1 MKDRRPHTAP
11 VTRDPRLYRARDY
24 CRRAL
29 KHYRAA
35 DQSAALFD
43 FHVSVKNKNI
53 RPISD
58 RPFCFSATGVIT
70 TGLKITIC
78 VLNAENVTAATVF
91 VAVKSDNKSCPV
103 GLLLIIC
110 HM

>member
-1 MKDRRPHTAP
+1 MKDRRLHTAP
-11 VTRDPRLYRARDY
+11 VTREPRFDHARDH

-43 FHVSVKNKNI
+43 LHVSVKNKNI

-58 RPFCFSATGVIT
+58 RSFCFSATGVIT

-78 VLNAENVTAATVF
+78 ILNAENVTAATVF
-91 VAVKSDNKSCPV
+91 VVVKGDN
-103 GLLLIIC
+103 
-110 HM
+110 

>member
-11 VTRDPRLYRARDY
+11 TGPQITSEPRLNRARDH

-35 DQSAALFD
+35 DQSADLFD

-58 RPFCFSATGVIT
+58 RPFCFF
-70 TGLKITIC
+70 
-78 VLNAENVTAATVF
+78 LNVENVTAATVF
-91 VAVKSDNKSCPV
+91 AVTKRDNKAV
-103 GLLLIIC
+103 R
-110 HM
+110 